1 MLVDS
6 HCHLDSP
13 DFAAGLDE
21 TVARAKNA
29 GVGYMLTIC
38 TLVRKFPEV
47 LAVAERFPEVT
58 CSVGTHPHSAG
69 QELDVTVAQL
79 VELTAHPR
87 VVAIGEAGLD
97 YFYQK
102 SSREDQQVVFRRH
115 IAAARETGLPLVI
128 HARDADEDAAQILRE
143 EMAKGPFKAVLH
155 CYTGGRELAETG
167 IELGFYVSF
176 SGILTFPK
184 LGALRELAAALPLD
198 RLLVETD
205 APFLAP
211 HPHRG
216 KRNEPAFVRHTA
228 KVLAEV
234 KGVSEA
240 ELDKVTTANFFALF
254 SKAETAVG
262 SAA

>member
-6 HCHLDSP
+6 HCHLDFP
-13 DFAAGLDE
+13 DLTPELGE
-21 TVARAKNA
+21 TIARAREA
-29 GVGYMLTIC
+29 GIGHMLTIS
-38 TLVRKFPEV
+38 TLVRNFPQV
-47 LAVAERFPEVT
+47 LSIAERFAEVT

-69 QELDVTVAQL
+69 EERDVSVKEI
-79 VELTAHPR
+79 VELAAHPR

-102 SSREDQQVVFRRH
+102 SSREDQHAVFRRH

-128 HARDADEDAAQILRE
+128 HTRDADEDTAAILRE
-143 EMAKGPFKAVLH
+143 EMAEGPFKAVLH
-155 CYTGGRELAETG
+155 CYTGGRALAETG
-167 IELGFYVSF
+167 IELGLYVSF

-184 LGALRELAAALPLD
+184 SVALRDLAATLPLE

-211 HPHRG
+211 QPLRG

-228 KVLAEV
+228 RVLAEV

-240 ELDKVTTANFFALF
+240 EIEEATTKNFFTLF
-254 SKAETAVG
+254 AKAR
-262 SAA
+262 AAEA

>member
-6 HCHLDSP
+6 HCHLDFP
-13 DFAAGLDE
+13 DFTAGLED
-21 TVARAKNA
+21 TVARARNA
-29 GVGYMLTIC
+29 GVGHMLTIC
-38 TLVRKFPEV
+38 TLVRNFPEV

-69 QELDVTVAQL
+69 QELDVTTAQL
-79 VELTAHPR
+79 VELAAHPR

-97 YFYQK
+97 YFYLK
-102 SSREDQQVVFRRH
+102 SSAEDQQTVFRRH

-128 HARDADEDAAQILRE
+128 HARDCDDDATEILRE
-143 EMAKGPFKAVLH
+143 EMVNGPFKAVLH
-155 CYTGGRELAETG
+155 CYTGGRALAETG

-184 LGALRELAAALPLD
+184 LGALRELAASLPLD

-240 ELDKVTTANFFALF
+240 EVDKVTTANFFTLF
-254 SKAETAVG
+254 SKAKPAVD
-262 SAA
+262 AAA

>member
-6 HCHLDSP
+6 HCHLDFP
-13 DFAAGLDE
+13 DFAAGLAD
-21 TVARAKNA
+21 TVARAKSA
-29 GVGYMLTIC
+29 GVGHMLTIC
-38 TLVRKFPEV
+38 TLVRKFPDV

-69 QELDVTVAQL
+69 QELDVTVADI

-102 SSREDQQVVFRRH
+102 SSREDQQAVFRRH

-128 HARDADEDAAQILRE
+128 HARDADEDTAQILRE
-143 EMAKGPFKAVLH
+143 EMAEGAFKALLH
-155 CYTGGRELAETG
+155 CYTGGRMLAETG
-167 IELGFYVSF
+167 IELGLYVSF

-184 LGALRELAAALPLD
+184 SDALRELAATVPLN

-228 KVLAEV
+228 KVLADV

-240 ELDKVTTANFFALF
+240 GIAKATTANFFALF
-254 SKAETAVG
+254 SKAQAPADG
-262 SAA
+262 AA